1 MGHIRFMCGIV
12 TLTCLLEVLLKSLA
26 DLLLVKGSAA
36 VSNEASEAAGP
47 SVAPASEA
55 PAAPAAPQE
64 PAKARG
70 LSTASRRE
78 QWMLD
83 DNAAGNMSS
92 NICQTYLLLA
102 NRSWQ
107 FLAR

>member
-1 MGHIRFMCGIV
+1 MQASFGGTDPFHVWHCH
-12 TLTCLLEVLLKSLA
+12 LDLSLEVLLKSLA
-26 DLLLVKGSAA
+26 DLLVKGSAA

-92 NICQTYLLLA
+92 NICQTYLLA
-102 NRSWQ
+102 ACQ
-107 FLAR
+107 

>member
-1 MGHIRFMCGIV
+1 MER
-12 TLTCLLEVLLKSLA
+12 LELIPRASCPAHFLNASS
-26 DLLLVKGSAA
+26 KGSAA

-47 SVAPASEA
+47 SVAPVSEA

-83 DNAAGNMSS
+83 DNAEGNMSS
-92 NICQTYLLLA
+92 NICQTYLLA
-102 NRSWQ
+102 
-107 FLAR
+107 AC